1 MLKNEVDATTNSPE
15 AQAQQQEP
23 ALAEN
28 VAVQLSAA
36 NIPVFETVARSQV
49 TAVASSSSR
58 FDRSALASTYAQI
71 LKSGGCVGC

>member
-1 MLKNEVDATTNSPE
+1 MLKNEIDATTNSPE
-15 AQAQQQEP
+15 AHAQQKKP

-28 VAVQLSAA
+28 VNVQLSAA
-36 NIPVFETVARSQV
+36 NLPVCETV
-49 TAVASSSSR
+49 VASSSR